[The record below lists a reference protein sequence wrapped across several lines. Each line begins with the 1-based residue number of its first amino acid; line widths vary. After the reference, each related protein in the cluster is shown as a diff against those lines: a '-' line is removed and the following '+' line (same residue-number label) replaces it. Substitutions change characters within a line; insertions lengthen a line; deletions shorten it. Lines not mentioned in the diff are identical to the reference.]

1 MRYRRGPGP
10 VGHFQKRSV
19 LMSMAE
25 PESPPRP
32 TSSAA
37 FDALSFQAPYVVER
51 LVKSRVVDS
60 PAEAEKL
67 FTEVKRYLV
76 LCAISPGLDIGMHS
90 ARVDEAWHAFLL
102 YTAQYSE
109 FCKRYFGRYLGHA
122 PTNEPRVEPHVRRR
136 CQELTFREF
145 CERYEAVYNEAL
157 PDVWYNARGVT
168 TAQRMF
174 NDAAGNTV
182 VVHEDSVAGL
192 LDEHGEVIL
201 SVNDIAYS
209 ALKFISKTGAFYV
222 RELPGGL
229 IDEEKIA
236 LAEALISVGA
246 LRLAP

>member
-90 ARVDEAWHAFLL
+90 AFF
-102 YTAQYSE
+102 T
-109 FCKRYFGRYLGHA
+109 
-122 PTNEPRVEPHVRRR
+122 
-136 CQELTFREF
+136 
-145 CERYEAVYNEAL
+145 L
-157 PDVWYNARGVT
+157 PSTRNSASGT
-168 TAQRMF
+168 S
-174 NDAAGNTV
+174 AGT
-182 VVHEDSVAGL
+182 SG
-192 LDEHGEVIL
+192 
-201 SVNDIAYS
+201 
-209 ALKFISKTGAFYV
+209 T
-222 RELPGGL
+222 
-229 IDEEKIA
+229 
-236 LAEALISVGA
+236 
-246 LRLAP
+246 LRLMNLASSRTSVDVARN